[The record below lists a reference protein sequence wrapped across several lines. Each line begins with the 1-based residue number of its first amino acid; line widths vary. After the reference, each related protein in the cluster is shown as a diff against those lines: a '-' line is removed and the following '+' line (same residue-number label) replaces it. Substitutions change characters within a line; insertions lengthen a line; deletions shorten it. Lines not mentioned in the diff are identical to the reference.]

1 MAGSNT
7 AKVATAA
14 MSGWLGEETVTFTGD
29 YVMDKFC
36 LDYNIAATC

>member
-7 AKVATAA
+7 GKVVTAE
-14 MSGWLGEETVTFTGD
+14 MFSWSGEETVTFTGN